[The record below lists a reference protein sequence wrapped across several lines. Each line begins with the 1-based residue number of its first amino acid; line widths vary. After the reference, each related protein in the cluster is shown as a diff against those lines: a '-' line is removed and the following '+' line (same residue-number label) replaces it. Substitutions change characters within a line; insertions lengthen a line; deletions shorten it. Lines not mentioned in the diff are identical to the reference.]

1 MISGPLD
8 KLLPS
13 LSKVTPGTLQKALS
27 KDVVGSYEYGV
38 PIDTH
43 SLSEILIQVEGFNIL
58 KNKSIFKEMLGHLKK
73 ILSLLVRTKKQNYC
87 LRSWVLIRKIF

>member
-27 KDVVGSYEYGV
+27 KDVVEALYEYGV

-58 KNKSIFKEMLGHLKK
+58 
-73 ILSLLVRTKKQNYC
+73 
-87 LRSWVLIRKIF
+87 

>member
-27 KDVVGSYEYGV
+27 KDVVEALYEYG
-38 PIDTH
+38 
-43 SLSEILIQVEGFNIL
+43 SSN
-58 KNKSIFKEMLGHLKK
+58 
-73 ILSLLVRTKKQNYC
+73 
-87 LRSWVLIRKIF
+87 